1 MALATF
7 AGSAVMSAKSVFVHQ
22 LPTVGNQAAQFR
34 PCTVGSNGLTMS
46 FRNFVRSN
54 ANENAWR
61 RFLSANGLPGF
72 SLNQTFSYWVVT
84 PKVFLRP
91 GWPTRALTLSTTGCG

>member
-22 LPTVGNQAAQFR
+22 LPTVGNQAAQLR
-34 PCTVGSNGLTMS
+34 PCTVGSNGLTMA

-61 RFLSANGLPGF
+61 RFLSANGVPGR
-72 SLNQTFSYWVVT
+72 SLTQMVSYWVM
-84 PKVFLRP
+84 PPQAFLSP
-91 GWPTRALTLSTTGCG
+91 AGPPRAFP